1 MFRKCRR
8 VFKYL
13 LKTHWK
19 SPVSSAF
26 LIFRGLENF
35 VKGHSLSHFPCVI
48 CRKSKKAQETLDKYI
63 SRYIS
68 IFSCFGSVFSP
79 SRPYGL
85 YCDLLK
91 SGVPRR
97 GQRAAR
103 SRWDNTSRLYI
114 ICPKKHRGYI
124 TQHSGELFLH
134 RCESPVKAY

>member
-8 VFKYL
+8 VFKCL

-35 VKGHSLSHFPCVI
+35 VKGHSPSHFPCVI

-103 SRWDNTSRLYI
+103 SRWDNTSRLIYYMPEKTPEI
-114 ICPKKHRGYI
+114 HTAAPR
-124 TQHSGELFLH
+124 
-134 RCESPVKAY
+134 